1 MPEIKDQRLIKMTN
15 EAAENASA
23 ALSKLS
29 SEKVTVEVTRI
40 EITKVQAKFL
50 DIEPETIVAV
60 VYLPITGE
68 VKGAA
73 LLIFPEKI
81 AYTLCDVLVKR
92 EPGITHKFTE
102 LDKSALKETGNIIC
116 GSFLTV
122 FANTLKVKI
131 IEHVPEFSLD
141 MFGAVVDVII
151 AEFAQRAEEA
161 LAIEINF
168 VFEKANIKG
177 DLVLIFGLEEMKAII
192 KALGIGGV
200 LRCLLE
206 LEKKRGL
213 D

>member
-1 MPEIKDQRLIKMTN
+1 MPEIKDQKLIKMTN

-40 EITKVQAKFL
+40 EIAKIQTKFL
-50 DIEPETIVAV
+50 DIEPETIVV
-60 VYLPITGE
+60 GIYLPITGE

-73 LLIFPEKI
+73 LLIFPEKT
-81 AYTLCDVLVKR
+81 AYDICDLLVKR
-92 EPGITHKFTE
+92 EPGTTHKFTE
-102 LDKSALKETGNIIC
+102 LDKSALKEAGNIIC

-161 LAIEINF
+161 IAIEVRF
-168 VFEKANIKG
+168 VFEKASIKG
-177 DLVLIFGLEEMKAII
+177 YLTLIFGLQEMKAII
-192 KALGIGGV
+192 KALGIGG
-200 LRCLLE
+200 
-206 LEKKRGL
+206 GYL
-213 D
+213 DTF